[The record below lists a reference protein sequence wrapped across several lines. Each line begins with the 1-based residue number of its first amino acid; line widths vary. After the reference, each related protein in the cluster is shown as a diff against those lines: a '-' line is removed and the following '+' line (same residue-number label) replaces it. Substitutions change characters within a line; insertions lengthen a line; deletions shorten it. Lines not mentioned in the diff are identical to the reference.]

1 MWNGIASSTRKSYT
15 SAVTLFNT
23 FTQRHQLP
31 SFPVQLKALLHW
43 IAHLSPTL
51 SQSTIRNYIKG
62 LRHHHVE
69 HRIDCTVF
77 DEHLVELTIRGGRRI
92 YGDKPARE
100 RLPLTSNILLPIV
113 RLLATDSSLDAT
125 NLKAALC
132 VGFAAFLRAGE
143 FTWNR
148 WDPNLSPRVHL
159 SRKHITFIKDS
170 VILFLP
176 SSKTDQYCQG
186 VTIHLASVD
195 SPLCPVAALHHLY
208 ERYPATPEAPLF
220 LRSAGLPFNRTYL
233 VDRIKSLLL
242 RVGVDPAKYSGH
254 SLRKGATVSAI
265 AVGLSKDEVKL
276 LGRWKSNAVDIYIN
290 EVDKL
295 SHAKKMLALNTQIF
309 KPINT
314 EVIPGIINE
323 VALDKDFA
331 DPEIAN

>member
-77 DEHLVELTIRGGRRI
+77 DENLVELTIRGGRRI

-113 RLLATDSSLDAT
+113 HLLATDTSLDAT

-132 VGFAAFLRAGE
+132 VGFAAFLRSGE
-143 FTWNR
+143 FT
-148 WDPNLSPRVHL
+148 
-159 SRKHITFIKDS
+159 
-170 VILFLP
+170 
-176 SSKTDQYCQG
+176 
-186 VTIHLASVD
+186 
-195 SPLCPVAALHHLY
+195 
-208 ERYPATPEAPLF
+208 
-220 LRSAGLPFNRTYL
+220 
-233 VDRIKSLLL
+233 
-242 RVGVDPAKYSGH
+242 
-254 SLRKGATVSAI
+254 
-265 AVGLSKDEVKL
+265 
-276 LGRWKSNAVDIYIN
+276 
-290 EVDKL
+290 
-295 SHAKKMLALNTQIF
+295 
-309 KPINT
+309 
-314 EVIPGIINE
+314 
-323 VALDKDFA
+323 
-331 DPEIAN
+331 